1 MPHARRRSLD
11 IYYEDLGGPEERTV
25 LFLHGLL
32 LSFEMMKPIAEGFHG
47 SFRPV
52 LVELHGHGRSSRPK
66 DPSAYS
72 MMEFA
77 QDVVAVA
84 DELGVERIGIFGT
97 SLGADVALEA
107 MLDYPERIA
116 GAVLEMPVLEQG
128 AKVASRMFK
137 PFARA
142 LRSRHAPRALKI
154 ASRRIPNIKAFPGFA
169 DAAAHLATEPAAGAA
184 VIEGL
189 LAEAERD
196 RWSDVERCQIPAL
209 VIAHALDPLH
219 AFADAQHIAKRLPRG
234 ELVRAYSI
242 LELRIRPKRL
252 VAVAGRFLEQA
263 FAEAEQPVKK
273 RRRGATQ
280 R

>member
-1 MPHARRRSLD
+1 MPVARRGSLE
-11 IYYEDLGGPEERTV
+11 IYYEDLGGPPERTV

-32 LSFEMMKPIAEGFHG
+32 LSFEMMKPIADGFVGNH
-47 SFRPV
+47 FRPV
-52 LVELHGHGRSSRPK
+52 LVELHGHGRSSRPI
-66 DPSAYS
+66 DPSLYTMA
-72 MMEFA
+72 EFA
-77 QDVVAVA
+77 QDVVTVIDA
-84 DELGVERIGIFGT
+84 LGLDRVGVFGT

-116 GAVLEMPVLEQG
+116 GAVIEMPVLEQG
-128 AKVASRMFK
+128 AKVAARMFR
-137 PFARA
+137 PLARA
-142 LRSRHAPRALKI
+142 LRRRNAARTLKVAARA
-154 ASRRIPNIKAFPGFA
+154 IPNVRAFPGFA
-169 DAAAHLATEPAAGAA
+169 DAAAHLAESPAAGAA

-196 RWSDVERCQIPAL
+196 RWSDVEKCRVPAM

-219 AFADAQHIAKRLPRG
+219 AFADAHEVAKRLPRG

-252 VAVAGRFLEQA
+252 VAIAGRFFEQA
-263 FAEAEQPVKK
+263 FAEVERPVRK
-273 RRRGATQ
+273 RRSRA